1 MIDKTIIDNFAQF
14 DAENQSY
21 IQALNFAQNL
31 LENSLNEIAKA
42 NPYVTKDNTTIL
54 PAGAF
59 YSNCILPS
67 SSLDLLLVVNNS
79 EIILNTHSL
88 FKSKW
93 SVFKNKLAFAWK
105 NRKKKKKKRKKKQKG
120 SDEATLNFIYHKDN
134 YNILS
139 LSKDLVKA
147 ISKHI
152 TINDIVHL
160 QAGVLIVQG
169 ENVPYKIRIFPVL
182 EKEELSFQFFQ
193 YTKTKLIGFS
203 LKEHHNNLE
212 NLIENFGEKYLDQ
225 VKIFAG
231 LYSHLI
237 KQTINP
243 IFAESLIANLP
254 KNAFEYDNPYDNF
267 VFAVNYLLNLKSN
280 KLFSVANPSKKI
292 YEDPLCGTT
301 LLEINNFLKKLSL
314 VL

>member
-1 MIDKTIIDNFAQF
+1 MGVIDKTIIDNFAEF

-93 SVFKNKLAFAWK
+93 SVFKNKLTFAWK

-120 SDEATLNFIYHKDN
+120 SEEAALNFIDHKDN

-212 NLIENFGEKYLDQ
+212 NLIENFGEKYPDQ

-243 IFAESLIANLP
+243 
-254 KNAFEYDNPYDNF
+254 
-267 VFAVNYLLNLKSN
+267 N
-280 KLFSVANPSKKI
+280 KLI
-292 YEDPLCGTT
+292 
-301 LLEINNFLKKLSL
+301 LLLIIRQEFFLGNSLLGDNLGSNVVLVDEVNQNSHHSNNGSATHQSPIHTPTSEYPRWIRYQQHQ
-314 VL
+314 